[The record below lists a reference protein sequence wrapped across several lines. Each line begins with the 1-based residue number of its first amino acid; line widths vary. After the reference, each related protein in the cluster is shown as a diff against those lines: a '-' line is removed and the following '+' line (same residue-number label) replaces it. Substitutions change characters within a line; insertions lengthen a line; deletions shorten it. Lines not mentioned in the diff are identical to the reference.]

1 MCVWKWDCCV
11 CNVHSHFGATY
22 QCIAISSHLE
32 AILLRLRVPCSSQIH
47 QLKKTC
53 LTNSWEYTQRKE
65 VFEEEAWFG
74 SWLDIFM
81 WPSLIIQASGFFGC
95 ICSPRD
101 RYLWN
106 NLSIL
111 TTNGWDKGNYI
122 YSTHPANTGHYLN
135 VKRPYCTHFYQTAL
149 KLIWFIPLMM
159 TGLLSVFDIF
169 INVIC
174 ILLGSN
180 QQESS
185 VAKTT
190 A

>member
-1 MCVWKWDCCV
+1 MWKWDCCV

-32 AILLRLRVPCSSQIH
+32 AILLRLRVPCLSQIH
-47 QLKKTC
+47 QLRKTC
-53 LTNSWEYTQRKE
+53 STNSWEYTQRGE
-65 VFEEEAWFG
+65 VFEEEAWIG
-74 SWLDIFM
+74 SCLDIFM

-95 ICSPRD
+95 ICSSRD

-106 NLSIL
+106 NLNIL

-122 YSTHPANTGHYLN
+122 YSTHPTNTGHYLN
-135 VKRPYCTHFYQTAL
+135 TCKTTILHTFSSQTAS

-159 TGLLSVFDIF
+159 TGLSVFEVF

-174 ILLGSN
+174 ILLGRN